1 MMKRRL
7 LAPLA
12 MALLLL
18 LAGCGSAPTNTAAP
32 AAASTP
38 TSGSSRPACHGI
50 ATINT
55 ALTSLSQA
63 GNNITV
69 GQLKTIQSG
78 IGVALKVVDKL
89 APADASATLDQ
100 LKAANDQLAQTLA
113 GLPENDTLGQHGP
126 QLQQFKEQVA
136 KAQAAA
142 SQLATKLNC

>member
-18 LAGCGSAPTNTAAP
+18 LAACGSASTNTSAAT
-32 AAASTP
+32 ASTP
-38 TSGSSRPACHGI
+38 TSGSSRPACQGI